1 MNARTTRSSFPA
13 APFVIGVALAG
24 TALLLPARPLAAQ
37 PVVSGCGTIQG
48 SVVWNPGTVYV
59 LDHCAVIVPAG
70 SSLTIPAG
78 TVVKLAG
85 SHDMIVVDGSLTI
98 EGTGAAPAI
107 VTSLRD
113 DSVGGDTNGDG
124 ATTHA
129 APGDWGWIL
138 FNPGSQGS
146 IRHADVAFGGVG
158 FHGYTEWA
166 MVKVYGPADVAV
178 DQATLRQSWN
188 DGLFAGNASV
198 SITRS
203 RIAGHGAHGLNYQ
216 GLDPDTDLVIG
227 DNVFATAKPGS
238 LAGRIGFGTNPAH
251 VRVTGNQAAGSGGNG
266 LRLEGRL
273 DTDLTLEGDPG
284 LPFLLPSS
292 LSVAP
297 TAALDLSPG
306 AVFKADGCGA
316 KLVVEGTLAVAG
328 EAAAPVVFTS
338 IHDDTIAGDTNGNGG
353 ATVPGASDWG
363 YVRLSAGA
371 AGTFE
376 HATLR
381 YGGVACTGYDNYS
394 MLQAWSADLTLA
406 HTTLESSFGNGLF
419 AENAR
424 VAVRNSR
431 VVDVGRFGS
440 SAGIHINGHDPNHPL
455 EVRDTVFETRAA
467 NQTAARITFGSHPE
481 TIHLERLTATGSGR
495 NGIVLGGTV
504 QHDLSL
510 DAIDSVPFVIDG
522 GLGVPPGASLA
533 LTQGTLV
540 KLAGCGR
547 KIDVSGSLV
556 AEGTAAA
563 PIVFT
568 SLADDS
574 RGGDTNGDGT
584 ATAAQPSDWGY
595 VGFRPGSTGSLQH
608 VFLGYGGVGCSG
620 YDLYTLLAAE
630 EALVDVEHAEF
641 AGYRWNAV
649 YGYESRLRVLRSR
662 FPNDLPDRPMAIR
675 NGGRTLWIDARHNW
689 WGDAS
694 GPFHP
699 TRNPGGSGAAVTDL
713 VRFLPWAI
721 DASGAETTQL
731 LVEGPSRVSPGDTAA
746 YFVDWFAGRALDDA
760 VLVVALPANASF
772 VPGSGSAFYRADR
785 HELFWRLGSLAAGA
799 EGRLPF
805 ELTHAWGQGAD
816 SEANVAG
823 LLLADGLPGALDPAS
838 YLTWQDATIEATTPM
853 STAEFAAE
861 RDGHPELDQLLA
873 DLSDEG
879 FALIDANRIRWTS
892 GATLTKA
899 VLVDVARNA
908 TAIVDRN
915 ADGATAVAS
924 YPQEVVLRDPSGSA
938 SVALDS
944 YALTL
949 GGTWGGAAARAAIA
963 AQPSFGDCVGN
974 CIADNKAAFLSR
986 TRAKLSGIAA
996 CRRWLWDGIAK
1007 DEAACLKSI
1016 ARLPLGVLDIRNSVN
1031 LSGCLGEC
1039 SIDPRLH
1046 YCVEDEVYC
1055 YPDIGLGTGSWVHAC
1070 DTATGKLKAAKF
1082 ERCAAG
1088 EPCIQSVGCYAR
1100 AVAAGRVGGKLST
1113 AVRLP
1118 RDPNAKLGR
1127 AGDVLPGELLTYTV
1141 TWENEGAGRA
1151 YGVYVRDDLGPEFDV
1166 DTLDLMG
1173 AGEYV
1178 AATRRI
1184 LWEVGEL
1191 APKGEDGSKG
1201 EQSFRI
1207 RLRSDLPDG
1216 TVVANRAVVFFPSAP
1231 EELATNTVVNVVA
1244 PLAGVPQRV
1253 ETEASAPVAI
1263 TLAGSGTGA
1272 GSLAFAI
1279 GDDVLNG
1286 ELVGVAPHLTYT
1298 PEPGFTGLDRFTF
1311 VVDDGV
1317 RRSRPAEV
1325 TIVVAPSTADTEAPR
1340 VLWTWP
1346 GADAVVGEVAD
1357 EPVGDEEYA
1366 PFVRIGFSEALD
1378 PATVNT
1384 AALTVVDGRGAA
1396 VPVRVRWDAGANE
1409 AEVAPLQRWTDG
1421 TYTAAVGMAVQDAAG
1436 NPLAGEHS
1444 WRFRIEAGTGACAGD
1459 CNDDG
1464 VVTVDELIVGVSIA
1478 LGTVPAAQCAA
1489 MDTSGEGQVTVDE
1502 LIAAVTMA
1510 LVGCG

>member
-1 MNARTTRSSFPA
+1 MNARTARTSFPA
-13 APFVIGVALAG
+13 AHCAVAVALAG
-24 TALLLPARPLAAQ
+24 AALLLPARVLTAQ
-37 PVVSGCGTIQG
+37 PVVSGCGTIEG
-48 SVVWNPGTVYV
+48 NVVWTSGTVYV
-59 LDHCAVIVPAG
+59 LDHCAVVVSAG

-78 TVVKLAG
+78 TVVKVAG
-85 SHDMIVVDGSLTI
+85 SHDRIVVDGALAI
-98 EGTGAAPAI
+98 DGTGAAPVV

-113 DSVGGDTNGDG
+113 DSVAGDTNGDG
-124 ATTHA
+124 TTTSP
-129 APGDWGWIL
+129 APGDWGWIV

-146 IRHADVAFGGVG
+146 LRHADIAFGGVG

-178 DQATLRQSWN
+178 DQSTLRQSWN

-198 SITRS
+198 SVTRS
-203 RIAGHGAHGLNYQ
+203 RIADHGAHGLNYQ
-216 GLDPDTDLVIG
+216 GLDPDADLVIR
-227 DNVFATAKPGS
+227 DNEFATAK
-238 LAGRIGFGTNPAH
+238 AGTVAARIGFGTNPAH
-251 VRVTGNQAAGSGGNG
+251 VGVVGNLATGSGGNG
-266 LRLEGRL
+266 IRIEGRL
-273 DTDLTLEGDPG
+273 DADLALEGDPG
-284 LPFLLPSS
+284 LPFLLPGG

-297 TAALDLSPG
+297 GAALDVAAG

-316 KLVVEGTLAVAG
+316 KLVVEGTLTAAG
-328 EAAAPVVFTS
+328 TAGAPVVFTS
-338 IHDDTIAGDTNGNGG
+338 IHDDTVAGDSNGNGG
-353 ATVPGASDWG
+353 ATLPGASDWG
-363 YVRLSAGA
+363 YVRLAAGA
-371 AGTFE
+371 TGSFG
-376 HATLR
+376 HAVLR
-381 YGGVACTGYDNYS
+381 YGGIACTGYDNYS

-406 HTTLESSFGNGLF
+406 DTTLESSFGNGLF

-424 VAVRNSR
+424 VSVRTSR
-431 VVDVGRFGS
+431 FLDIGRFAG
-440 SAGIHINGHDPNHPL
+440 SAGIHVNGHDPNHPL
-455 EVRDTVFETRAA
+455 EILDTVFETRAA
-467 NQTAARITFGSHPE
+467 NQTAGRITFGGHPE
-481 TIHLERLTATGSGR
+481 AIRLERLTASGSGR

-504 QHDLSL
+504 QHDLVL
-510 DAIDSVPFVIDG
+510 DLVDSVPLIIDG
-522 GLGVPPGASLA
+522 GVGVAAGASLM
-533 LTQGTLV
+533 LTPGTHV
-540 KLAGCGR
+540 KLTGCGR
-547 KIDVSGSLV
+547 KLDVSGTLV
-556 AEGTAAA
+556 AEGAAEA

-568 SLADDS
+568 SLADDA
-574 RGGDTNGDGT
+574 RGGDTNGDGA
-584 ATAAQPSDWGY
+584 ATAAQASDWGY
-595 VGFRPGSTGSLQH
+595 VGFRPGSTGTLRH
-608 VFLGYGGVGCSG
+608 AFLGYGGVGCSG

-630 EALVDVEHAEF
+630 EALVDVEHADF

-649 YGYESRLRVLRSR
+649 YGYEARLRVLHSR

-699 TRNPGGSGAAVTDL
+699 TRNPGGSGAPVTDL

-772 VPGSGSAFYRADR
+772 VAGSGTALYRADR
-785 HELFWRLGSLAAGA
+785 HELFWRLGALAAGA

-838 YLTWQDATIEATTPM
+838 YRAWQDAAIESSTPL
-853 STAEFAAE
+853 SDAELAAE
-861 RDGHPELDQLLA
+861 RDNHPELDQLLA
-873 DLSDEG
+873 DLTAEG
-879 FALIDANRIRWTS
+879 FALIDANRLRWTS

-899 VLVDVARNA
+899 VLVDAARNA

-915 ADGATAVAS
+915 ADGATAIAS

-938 SVALDS
+938 AVALDG

-949 GGTWGGAAARAAIA
+949 GGTWSGSAARAVTS
-963 AQPSFGDCVGN
+963 AQPSFGDCMGN

-986 TRAKLSGIAA
+986 TRAKLSGIPA
-996 CRRWLWDGIAK
+996 CRRWLWDGIAA
-1007 DEAACLKSI
+1007 DEPKCLKSI
-1016 ARLPLGVLDIRNSVN
+1016 SRLPLAVLDIRNAFD

-1046 YCVEDEVYC
+1046 YCVEDQVYC

-1070 DTATGKLKAAKF
+1070 DTATGTLKKAKF

-1173 AGEYV
+1173 AGEFV

-1191 APKGEDGSKG
+1191 APKGEEGSKG

-1207 RLRSDLPDG
+1207 RLRPDLPDG

-1244 PLAGVPQRV
+1244 PLVGVPQQL
-1253 ETEASAPVAI
+1253 ETEASVPVAI
-1263 TLAGSGTGA
+1263 ILAGSGSGA
-1272 GSLAFAI
+1272 GSLTFSIA
-1279 GDDVLNG
+1279 DDVLNG
-1286 ELVGVAPHLTYT
+1286 ELAGVAPQLTYT

-1346 GADAVVGEVAD
+1346 GPDAVVGEVAD
-1357 EPVGDEEYA
+1357 EPLGGEAFA
-1366 PFVRIGFSEALD
+1366 PFLRIGFSETLD
-1378 PATVNT
+1378 AATVSS
-1384 AALTVVDGRGAA
+1384 AALTIVDSRGAA
-1396 VPVRVRWDAGANE
+1396 VPVRVRWDAAANE
-1409 AEVAPLQRWTDG
+1409 AEVAPLQAWTDG
-1421 TYTAAVGMAVQDAAG
+1421 TYTAAVGTAVQDAAG

-1444 WRFRIEAGTGACAGD
+1444 WRFRVEAGAGACAGD
-1459 CNDDG
+1459 CNGDG

-1502 LIAAVTMA
+1502 LIAAVTTA